1 MKRALFAALLALAPI
16 APAGAQ
22 GLGSAAPFV
31 SIHPGYVAGKY
42 YNPFLYG
49 LVTGAAITPGANKI
63 TCNYGY
69 VARAL
74 TISELAAAVV
84 TDDAGKK
91 WQLAVYSTGVWGRPA
106 ALLASTADIVLAGAA
121 NVSAAAA
128 GQVGGPLWFCI
139 NTESTVATW
148 RSVSSGNSPMTTAF
162 LGSTTLSQLISTTTI
177 TGITIAQTY
186 GTWPATFGSTASWAE
201 STQLTVPW
209 IAFKVGS
216 VP

>member
-1 MKRALFAALLALAPI
+1 MKRFLLAALLALA
-16 APAGAQ
+16 APAAAQ
-22 GLGSAAPFV
+22 ELGPPASTALSV
-31 SIHPGYVAGKY
+31 HPGYIVGKY

-63 TCNYGY
+63 TCNFGY
-69 VARAL
+69 VARVL
-74 TISELAAAVV
+74 TISELAAAV
-84 TDDAGKK
+84 TIDDVGKK

-106 ALLASTADIVLAGAA
+106 ALLANTADIVLAGIA

-128 GQVGGPLWFCI
+128 GQISGPLWFCI
-139 NTESTVATW
+139 NTESTVAAW
-148 RSVSSGNSPMTTAF
+148 RSVTSGNSPISTAF

-177 TGITIAQTY
+177 TGITLAQTY
-186 GTWPATFGSTASWAE
+186 GTWPATFGSTAAWAD

-209 IAFKVGS
+209 VAFKVGS